1 MQQILNLTEKALHE
15 AFGRVN
21 ATIVRGT
28 RHIWLTVAGAGV
40 ALLLVVIAGCTIALS
55 MRIDDEMFR
64 LARIARR
71 VETFSVR
78 EAENNRRTATALL
91 ARIALGPDPVDDRT
105 VDRALAPGARCVT
118 LSPYGGAAPLCI
130 VFPAA
135 SRAAYGAAW
144 RQIAGAAANVV
155 AFSAAV
161 SAAERRNRQVWVVG
175 LVPPFVAMSAPP
187 PGGVADSA
195 LLREIRDAA
204 ARAGGAGLVRHGP
217 LWLGPF
223 TEAGGGSSVAVASAV
238 DTRFG
243 RLYVIA
249 QLPGAA
255 LEGRL
260 HDASVDVGAHDV
272 ALVSPGGRVV
282 AATSPRMRAALA
294 IPLPLPLCE
303 QPADPGWCW
312 TSNGLAIV
320 RPANPQI
327 GFLVHRLD
335 YAELFGA
342 LRWPLG
348 GGLAGAVA
356 IAVSAAVASR
366 RRRRGREE
374 SRRILEREAAYHLLA
389 AVTPAALFISRR
401 RDAVVLIANTLAG
414 SMLGI
419 VDGEP
424 LPTPLG
430 ERLSSPQMSE
440 RDRAAGEA
448 ARIFHFEYRDRIAPR
463 DRYLRVTFAPV
474 RYHGED
480 VLVCVVVDVTR
491 QKQVERAL
499 GDARRRAEALV
510 RMRTGF
516 IAAISHEI
524 RTPLAA
530 LIGHLE
536 LMAGEPMPDPVA
548 GRLKTIEQVS
558 RSLLATANDML
569 DMSRLSIGKL
579 RMVPEDFAPLALF
592 DEAAQLFG
600 PLAVRNG
607 LRFTVW
613 LSPSL
618 RGSLHGDPA
627 RIGQIVTNLLSN
639 ALKFTQRGAI
649 VLRARRID
657 GADGTARLVGEVR
670 DTGPGIAPSEQ
681 KRIFAPF
688 EQGGRSAVRRR
699 GGAGLGLAICAE
711 LCRQMAGSIRVDSE
725 PGRGACFRFELPL
738 TPSGASD
745 QAPRAPDASRHA
757 VLVTGTEAAAAAP
770 EGIQALT
777 EWLHAYG
784 FDVEQR
790 ASAAELAALPAPHYD
805 LLLRADTVPPPAGG
819 AARPTGAE
827 YVAGAG
833 LPSFGTVLRIV
844 RHTAG
849 DAQPEAVAPVAPY
862 RAGEPFGTIDEWDV
876 SALAGALDALTG
888 RDTAPCRELPAAAPQ
903 PLLSR
908 EEGELPAV
916 LVVDDNV
923 WSRNLLAEHLRRLGV
938 TAHVARGGAEALAML
953 RAHPAGIVMT
963 DLDMPGMSGQALLAA
978 LRAADS
984 RQIVI
989 AVSAS
994 VGDEDVEAGLRAGFD
1009 DYIGKPATF
1018 DVLSTALLSAYA
1030 RLGYRATTLGDAP
1043 PAGTERP
1050 ALGPDEFASYLG
1062 EELAALRDYIAN
1074 GDAQRLPRLLH
1085 RLRGALAWQ
1094 RLDAL
1099 RDDCAALERLAEHGD
1114 AARVR
1119 ISAMRLIDA
1128 LEALRVRLAG
1138 QPDAPA
1144 ANVS

>member
-21 ATIVRGT
+21 ATLVRGT
-28 RHIWLTVAGAGV
+28 RHVWLTVAGAGA
-40 ALLLVVIAGCTIALS
+40 ALLLMVIAGCTIALS
-55 MRIDDEMFR
+55 LRIDDEMFR

-78 EAENNRRTATALL
+78 EAENNRRAATALL
-91 ARIALGPDPVDDRT
+91 ARLALGPDPVDDRT

-118 LSPYGGAAPLCI
+118 LSPYGGGVPLCI

-135 SRAAYGAAW
+135 SRAAYGPAW
-144 RQIAGAAANVV
+144 RQIAGAAANVA

-161 SAAERRNRQVWVVG
+161 SAAEHRDRQVWVVG
-175 LVPPFVAMSAPP
+175 LAPPFVAMSAPP
-187 PGGVADSA
+187 PGGVADSV
-195 LLREIRDAA
+195 LLREVRDAA

-223 TEAGGGSSVAVASAV
+223 TEAGGGSSIAVASAI

-260 HDASVDVGAHDV
+260 HDASIDVGAHDV

-282 AATSPRMRAALA
+282 AATSPQMRAAPA
-294 IPLPLPLCE
+294 IPLPLCE
-303 QPADPGWCW
+303 QPDDPGWCW
-312 TSNGLAIV
+312 TSDGLAIV

-356 IAVSAAVASR
+356 IAISAAIASR

-474 RYHGED
+474 RYHGDD

-524 RTPLAA
+524 RTPLSA

-536 LMAGEPMPDPVA
+536 LMADEPMPDPVA
-548 GRLKTIEQVS
+548 ARLKTIEQVS

-579 RMVPEDFAPLALF
+579 RMVPEDFSPLALF

-607 LRFTVW
+607 LRFTAW

-639 ALKFTQRGAI
+639 ALKFTRRGAI
-649 VLRARRID
+649 VLRAQRID
-657 GADGTARLVGEVR
+657 DADGTARLVGEVR
-670 DTGPGIAPSEQ
+670 DTGPGIAVSEQ

-688 EQGGRSAVRRR
+688 EQGGRSPARRR

-711 LCRQMAGSIRVDSE
+711 LCRQMSGLIRVESE
-725 PGRGACFRFELPL
+725 LGRGACFRFEIPL
-738 TPSGASD
+738 TPSGAND
-745 QAPRAPDASRHA
+745 PAPRAPDGSRHA
-757 VLVTGTEAAAAAP
+757 VFVTGAEAAAVAP
-770 EGIQALT
+770 EGIEALT

-790 ASAAELAALPAPHYD
+790 AVMAELATLPAPHYD

-819 AARPTGAE
+819 APRPTDAE
-827 YVAGAG
+827 RVAGTG
-833 LPSFGTVLRIV
+833 SPSFGAVLRIV
-844 RHTAG
+844 CHTAT
-849 DAQPEAVAPVAPY
+849 DAQPAAGSPAAPY

-876 SALAGALDALTG
+876 SALARALDALTG

-903 PLLSR
+903 SLLSQ
-908 EEGELPAV
+908 EDGELPAV

-938 TAHVARGGAEALAML
+938 TAHVARGGTEALAML
-953 RAHPAGIVMT
+953 RAHPVGIVMT

-978 LRAADS
+978 LRADDS
-984 RQIVI
+984 RRIVI

-1050 ALGPDEFASYLG
+1050 ALGPDEFARYLG
-1062 EELAALRDYIAN
+1062 EELAALRDCVAQD
-1074 GDAQRLPRLLH
+1074 DAQRLSRLLH

-1128 LEALRVRLAG
+1128 LDALRARLASG
-1138 QPDAPA
+1138 PDEPA
-1144 ANVS
+1144 ADAS

>member
-40 ALLLVVIAGCTIALS
+40 ALLLAVIAGCTIALS
-55 MRIDDEMFR
+55 LRIDDEMLR

-78 EAENNRRTATALL
+78 EAENNRRAATALL
-91 ARIALGPDPVDDRT
+91 ARLALSPDPADERT
-105 VDRALAPGARCVT
+105 VDRALAPGAGCVAP
-118 LSPYGGAAPLCI
+118 SPYSDGAPLCI

-135 SRAAYGAAW
+135 SRSAYGPAW
-144 RQIAGAAANVV
+144 RQVADAAANVV

-161 SAAERRNRQVWVVG
+161 SAAERRSRQVWVVG
-175 LVPPFVAMSAPP
+175 LSPPFVATSAPP
-187 PGGVADSA
+187 PGGLSEGL
-195 LLREIRDAA
+195 LLREARAA
-204 ARAGGAGLVRHGP
+204 AVRAGGVQLVRHGP

-223 TEAGGGSSVAVASAV
+223 TESGGGSSIAVASAV

-255 LEGRL
+255 LERRL

-272 ALVSPGGRVV
+272 ALVSPAGRVV
-282 AATSPRMRAALA
+282 AATSPRLRAMPA
-294 IPLPLPLCE
+294 IPLCE
-303 QPADPGWCW
+303 QPADQDWCW
-312 TSNGLAIV
+312 TPGGVLIM

-327 GFLVHRLD
+327 GLVVRRLD

-356 IAVSAAVASR
+356 VAIGAAVASR
-366 RRRRGREE
+366 RRRRNREE

-424 LPTPLG
+424 LPAPLG

-448 ARIFHFEYRDRIAPR
+448 ARIFHFEYHDRVAPR

-474 RYHGED
+474 RYHGDD

-499 GDARRRAEALV
+499 GEARRRAEALV

-524 RTPLAA
+524 RTPLSA

-548 GRLKTIEQVS
+548 ARLRIIEQVS

-607 LRFTVW
+607 LRFTAW

-639 ALKFTQRGAI
+639 ALKFTRRGAI
-649 VLRARRID
+649 VLRAWR
-657 GADGTARLVGEVR
+657 ADDANGKARLVGEVR

-688 EQGGRSAVRRR
+688 EQGGRSARRRR

-738 TPSGASD
+738 TPSGASG
-745 QAPRAPDASRHA
+745 RAPGAPDGARRA
-757 VLVTGTEAAAAAP
+757 VLVTGVEAGAASP
-770 EGIQALT
+770 EGIEALT

-784 FDVEQR
+784 FEVEQR
-790 ASAAELAALPAPHYD
+790 GSAAELASLPAPYYD
-805 LLLRADTVPPPAGG
+805 LLLRADTVPAPGG
-819 AARPTGAE
+819 AEPPP
-827 YVAGAG
+827 GAG
-833 LPSFGTVLRIV
+833 SPSFGTVLRIV
-844 RHTAG
+844 RHAAG
-849 DAQPEAVAPVAPY
+849 DARPGSGAQAEPY

-876 SALAGALDALTG
+876 CALARALDALTG
-888 RDTAPCRELPAAAPQ
+888 RDAAPGPEPPAPAPQ
-903 PLLSR
+903 PLLAL
-908 EEGELPAV
+908 EDGELPAV

-938 TAHVARGGAEALAML
+938 TAHVARGGTEALAML
-953 RAHPAGIVMT
+953 RAHPIGIVMT
-963 DLDMPGMSGQALLAA
+963 DLDMPGMSGQALLAT
-978 LRAADS
+978 LRGADPHA
-984 RQIVI
+984 IVI

-994 VGDEDVEAGLRAGFD
+994 VGDDDVEAGLRAGFD

-1018 DVLSTALLSAYA
+1018 DVLSTALLAAYA
-1030 RLGYRATTLGDAP
+1030 RLGYRASTLGDAP
-1043 PAGTERP
+1043 PAGPERP
-1050 ALGPDEFASYLG
+1050 ALGPDEFARYLG
-1062 EELAALRDYIAN
+1062 EELAALRECVAG
-1074 GDAQRLPRLLH
+1074 GDLRRLPRLLH

-1094 RLDAL
+1094 RLEAL
-1099 RDDCAALERLAEHGD
+1099 REQCAALERLVEHGGD

-1119 ISAMRLIDA
+1119 VSALRLIDA
-1128 LEALRVRLAG
+1128 IEALRMRLANG
-1138 QPDAPA
+1138 RDEPA
-1144 ANVS
+1144 GHAG